1 MTKIENFTRDEA
13 KRDKLNEA
21 LPVVVEALEA
31 LKDSLE
37 AGRINEGLG
46 SPDVGNG
53 YFQQIV
59 GAKYLIDHLPELTK
73 PVKKVASLAG
83 RRQYTEA
90 DREELKRRQQKK

>member
-13 KRDKLNEA
+13 KRDELNKA
-21 LPVVVEALEA
+21 LPVVIEALEA

-37 AGRINEGLG
+37 AGRINEGLA
-46 SPDVGNG
+46 SPDVGNA

-59 GAKYLIDHLPELTK
+59 GAKYLIDHLPELVNPT
-73 PVKKVASLAG
+73 KKVATPAG

-90 DREELKRRQQKK
+90 DRDELKRKRDQK